1 MCTALLISL
10 NKISVLKDD
19 YAQCNAIR
27 GTN

>member
-1 MCTALLISL
+1 MCAALLISL

-27 GTN
+27 GAN

>member
-19 YAQCNAIR
+19 YAQCNAFR
-27 GTN
+27 GAN